1 MLERLFKL
9 KENNTDVRTEL
20 FAGLTTF
27 MTMAYII
34 VVNPNLLSGFGLG
47 LPEGVAMN
55 WGGVFVATI
64 LAAIIGTLA
73 MAFFANYP
81 FALAPGMGLNAFF
94 IFTVVLGDN
103 GFGWQAALTA
113 ILVEGII
120 FLILT
125 FVNVREALF
134 NSIPLTLKYA
144 VSAGIGLF
152 IAFIGFQNS
161 GIVVDDVATLVTV
174 SKEMT
179 QPSIILALVGILIT
193 GILVVKNVKGSIL
206 IGILATWGLAVVAE
220 LTGWYVPDPAAGLFS
235 VIPSA
240 IVAPIPS
247 IAPVFMKFEFSA
259 LGNFNFWVIVF
270 AFLFVDLFDTLG
282 TLIGVSEKAG
292 YLDEDGKLPKAK
304 QALFA
309 DAIATTAGACLG
321 TSTTTTYIES
331 ASGVADGG
339 RTGLTAVAV
348 AILFAL
354 ALPFSPLFMAIPAFA
369 TAPALI
375 VVGFYMMGSVTKID
389 FADARLGIPAFL
401 TIIIMPITYSI
412 SEGIAFGMI
421 SYTII
426 NAATGKAKDVHP
438 LMYVISAAF
447 ILKYI
452 LL

>member
-9 KENNTDVRTEL
+9 KENNTNVKTEI
-20 FAGLTTF
+20 FAGVTTF

-47 LPEGVAMN
+47 LPDGVGMD

-64 LAAIIGTLA
+64 LAAVIGTLA
-73 MAFFANYP
+73 MAFLANYP

-103 GFGWQAALTA
+103 GFGWQEALTA
-113 ILVEGII
+113 VFIEGIV

-125 FVNVREALF
+125 LINVREALF
-134 NSIPLTLKYA
+134 NSIPFTLKHA

-161 GIVVDDVATLVTV
+161 GIVVDGATLVTV
-174 SKEMT
+174 AGDMT
-179 QPSIILALVGILIT
+179 IPSIVIALVGIMIT
-193 GILVVKNVKGSIL
+193 SILVVKNVKGSIL

-220 LTGWYVPDPAAGLFS
+220 LTGWYVPAPELGLFS

-240 IVAPIPS
+240 IIAPIPS
-247 IAPVFMKFEFSA
+247 IAPVFMKFNFSA

-292 YLDEDGKLPKAK
+292 YLDSEGKLPKAK

-321 TSTTTTYIES
+321 TSTTTTYVES
-331 ASGVADGG
+331 AAGVADGG
-339 RTGLTAVAV
+339 RTGLTAVSVAV
-348 AILFAL
+348 LFAL

-375 VVGFYMMGSVTKID
+375 VVGFYMMGSITKID
-389 FADARLGIPAFL
+389 FSDARVAIPAFL
-401 TIIIMPITYSI
+401 TIIVMPITYSI
-412 SEGIAFGMI
+412 SEGIAFGII

-452 LL
+452 LM